1 MQDDDKL
8 QVKMTQVVV
17 FKVGDETFAANIHS
31 IREVVKVATITPVPN
46 SSSYISGII
55 NIRGKIVPIIDL
67 ETILNIGNKEDPR
80 PYIIL
85 IDAPGNDEEIVGM
98 LVTSIQEIT
107 SYAESEFKVAP
118 KLIKSKVDA
127 EYISG
132 VILPEGDKNKDNV
145 LLFLNLE
152 AIITKSVQRE
162 IEHVTSEQ
170 TNDTIV
176 KEEQVK

>member
-1 MQDDDKL
+1 MQDETKI

-17 FKVGDETFAANIHS
+17 FKVGAETFAANIHS
-31 IREVVKVATITPVPN
+31 IREIVKVETITPVPN

-55 NIRGKIVPIIDL
+55 NIRGKIIPIIDL
-67 ETILNIGNKEDPR
+67 EAILGIGNKDDPR

-85 IDAPGNDEEIVGM
+85 IDAPGNEEEIVGM
-98 LVTSIQEIT
+98 LVTDIQEIT
-107 SYAESEFKVAP
+107 SYAESEFKTAP

-132 VILPEGDKNKDNV
+132 VILPEDDEDKDDV

-152 AIITKSVQRE
+152 AIITKSVQKE
-162 IEHVTSEQ
+162 IDQVTSTK
-170 TNDTIV
+170 TNDTIA
-176 KEEQVK
+176 KEEPIQ

>member
-1 MQDDDKL
+1 
-8 QVKMTQVVV
+8 
-17 FKVGDETFAANIHS
+17 
-31 IREVVKVATITPVPN
+31 
-46 SSSYISGII
+46 
-55 NIRGKIVPIIDL
+55 
-67 ETILNIGNKEDPR
+67 
-80 PYIIL
+80 
-85 IDAPGNDEEIVGM
+85 M